1 MAQGCDL
8 SGGAASNHQRQRSA
22 SRSSPTA
29 IETNETEDSRMIL
42 VTYPPP
48 AFFSWRKSDRTI
60 ESNGPRKF
68 NLEKTGKVKDFVL
81 MINNSFYSL
90 LADLGEVIDD
100 RITRDPATAQ
110 VLHRQYQSL
119 KSAIAASEL
128 AEKNRQIWLKGAFG
142 AIDDLAVAAGEGPLR
157 EVIEELR
164 PYIEARMTLE
174 SRLKNWVII
183 SDEDK

>member
-1 MAQGCDL
+1 
-8 SGGAASNHQRQRSA
+8 
-22 SRSSPTA
+22 
-29 IETNETEDSRMIL
+29 
-42 VTYPPP
+42 
-48 AFFSWRKSDRTI
+48 
-60 ESNGPRKF
+60 
-68 NLEKTGKVKDFVL
+68 

-128 AEKNRQIWLKGAFG
+128 AEKNRRIWLKGAFG

-157 EVIEELR
+157 EVIEALR